1 MKTLLTLAAPFSSVA
16 QELQQINPGWSGDRV
31 FQEARK
37 IVGAEIQAILYHEFL
52 PKILGSSMDKLIGI
66 LYILVLDGRLL
77 LGSYQGYDPSVDS
90 TVSNVFT
97 TSAYRFGHGM
107 IMESYPRLSEGG
119 QPIPHGPYTFSEG
132 VFKSNK
138 VLFEGGIDPILR
150 GLWSTPVKRPHRMT
164 PAITESMFGM

>member
-1 MKTLLTLAAPFSSVA
+1 MHFDSTIFFYFSVA
-16 QELQQINPGWSGDRV
+16 QQLQQLNPGWSGDRV

-37 IVGAEIQAILYHEFL
+37 IVGAEIQVILYTGFL
-52 PKILGSSMDKLIGI
+52 PKILGNSMDRLIGT
-66 LYILVLDGRLL
+66 YK
-77 LGSYQGYDPSVDS
+77 GYDPSVDS

-107 IMESYPRLSEGG
+107 IMENYPRVGEGG
-119 QPIPHGPYTFSEG
+119 QPSPHGPYTFSEG

-150 GLWSTPVKRPHRMT
+150 GLWSAAVKRPHRMT
-164 PAITESMFGM
+164 PAITESMFGT